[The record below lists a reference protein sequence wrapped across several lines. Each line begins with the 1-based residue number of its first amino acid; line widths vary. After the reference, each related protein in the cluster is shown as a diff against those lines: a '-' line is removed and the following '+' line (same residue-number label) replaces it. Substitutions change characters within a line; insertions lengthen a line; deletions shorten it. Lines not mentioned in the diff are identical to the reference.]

1 MRIAH
6 FRCSG
11 GGLWLERLAAEMNRI
26 LNAEDGER
34 MRVLLASNIDDR
46 DQLASHM
53 ERLGAE
59 AVAVADGGAAW
70 SALADGQVFDL
81 FIVDVDTVGLNAAE
95 LISFARQQPRTRHL
109 PVIVM
114 ASSDSTD
121 AVVAAFDAGAG
132 SVLMKPLNWT
142 VFDHHIDI
150 AMRMV
155 AASRRLRVKAQQAIA
170 CGRAKEALLGNV
182 CGELRA
188 TAAAIHDEVERIWR
202 AMPVAVATP
211 NLSEAM
217 RRVAREVT
225 SLHEVANRAEE
236 LVAEVNQALV
246 IIDRRDTVEGLIER
260 TLDGLELEAGEKG
273 VRLVSDLPADEI
285 GLICDPGALEQALR
299 QIVHNAILYSP
310 SDSNVSVSASI
321 YPDGLLAIDVTDEGE
336 GMHPDYAARCLTPL
350 RTAGMGGVSAT
361 GRLGFGLPLAKAIM
375 EAHDGALEI
384 RSMPGEGTT
393 ALLILP
399 AERVM
404 PSVVDQIRP
413 S

>member
-1 MRIAH
+1 
-6 FRCSG
+6 
-11 GGLWLERLAAEMNRI
+11 MNSI
-26 LNAEDGER
+26 VNAEDGER
-34 MRVLLASNIDDR
+34 VRVLLASNVDER
-46 DQLASHM
+46 DQLAAHLT
-53 ERLGAE
+53 RIGAE
-59 AVAVADGGAAW
+59 TVTVGDGGEAW
-70 SALADGQVFDL
+70 SALADGQHFDL
-81 FIVDVDTVGLNAAE
+81 FIVDLDTEGLDAAE
-95 LISFARQQPRTRHL
+95 LILYARQQPRTRHL

-114 ASSDSTD
+114 ASSDATD
-121 AVVAAFDAGAG
+121 ALVASFDAGAG

-150 AMRMV
+150 ALRMV
-155 AASRRLRVKAQQAIA
+155 ATSRRFRVKAQQAVA

-188 TAAAIHDEVERIWR
+188 TAAVIHDEVERIWR
-202 AMPVAVATP
+202 AMPVSVATP
-211 NLSEAM
+211 SLSEAL

-225 SLHEVANRAEE
+225 SLQEVANRAEE
-236 LVAEVNQALV
+236 LVVEVSQALV
-246 IIDRRDTVEGLIER
+246 IVDRRDTVEGLIER
-260 TLDGLELEAGEKG
+260 TLDGLEADAADKG

-285 GLICDPGALEQALR
+285 ALFCDPGALEQALR

-350 RTAGMGGVSAT
+350 RAAAGMGGVSAT

-404 PSVVDQIRP
+404 PTVVDSIRP